1 MNIGEE
7 DIAQS
12 KPAAQAKQD
21 TQASAILKSSGT
33 ELAITNA
40 YDTSFEDKQVAVAS
54 SKAVAGFKKTT
65 SLGSSMLDTA
75 VRRCNVEVIEY
86 QEDVYEKG
94 PDPDVDV
101 MTEEALKFVKLWV

>member
-54 SKAVAGFKKTT
+54 SKAVAGFKKTRIP
-65 SLGSSMLDTA
+65 G
-75 VRRCNVEVIEY
+75 RRLRKRSRSRRGR
-86 QEDVYEKG
+86 D
-94 PDPDVDV
+94 D
-101 MTEEALKFVKLWV
+101 